1 MQCNAAIAGLMTR
14 PLLAWFT
21 FDSCNS
27 GSMNYD
33 SQLGGYGSGSLGLK
47 RLTNLSGLECQ

>member
-33 SQLGGYGSGSLGLK
+33 SQLEGYGSGSLGEYRK
-47 RLTNLSGLECQ
+47 H